1 MVEVF
6 CTEDF
11 SVVELPGTGQVEV
24 HCSSFSTSPRGHF
37 LLSSAFLPN
46 TTLTIGSAVLSA
58 SKPSLHLA
66 LRNPGTLPALS
77 EVLGQ
82 SLRSVP
88 SLLLVHSASSSLVR
102 GFCHL
107 PPLCLPSF
115 SLPSGPNLYAQH
127 SKSVISRCS

>member
-11 SVVELPGTGQVEV
+11 GVVELPGTGQAEV

-66 LRNPGTLPALS
+66 LPNPGTLSALS
-77 EVLGQ
+77 GVLGQ
-82 SLRSVP
+82 SLRSCAQPP
-88 SLLLVHSASSSLVR
+88 SCLLSFLLSGQGL
-102 GFCHL
+102 
-107 PPLCLPSF
+107 LPSPTSLSTFFF
-115 SLPSGPNLYAQH
+115 SVL
-127 SKSVISRCS
+127 